1 VYELEG
7 RLPHNF
13 LWYLQELFAK
23 QKIFGNVTKSDVT
36 LSRQESIGQNDFRKQ
51 FENAKCN
58 LADLAIWQ
66 MAD

>member
-1 VYELEG
+1 M
-7 RLPHNF
+7 
-13 LWYLQELFAK
+13 
-23 QKIFGNVTKSDVT
+23 TKTHVI

-58 LADLAIWQ
+58 LADLANWQ